1 MNKVLSKRILRD
13 LKENF
18 MRYLAL
24 IVMII
29 LCMYIIVSVV
39 AAADTI
45 IDGSTAAAEKNMVED
60 GHFSVFLPLTSAQ
73 EKEITDK
80 GVTLEKMSYIDVEAD
95 CGGTLRIFR
104 NRKSIDLIDIDNG
117 RTAETT
123 GEAFL
128 EKRYCEEH
136 DLSVGDTVTVLGSTL
151 DIVGT
156 GSVPDY
162 DAPVKS
168 ISDVSAESSLFGLAF
183 VTDEQYSDFLSCS
196 VKAEESVYAYRLNGK
211 MTDEELKELIRG
223 FAFDYNDV
231 EDKYYREAIADTIGR
246 KDDLRDGINE
256 FLDGANEMYD
266 GTDELYDGT
275 KELYDGLG
283 ELNSN
288 SSKLNDGASEIF
300 DAYIAQAGAML
311 SAQGVPET
319 LTADNYGDILDKYA
333 ALTGNA
339 ELTAL
344 KETLDSL
351 KEFADGT
358 VEYTD
363 GVKEA
368 YDGSD
373 ELRDG
378 AKELRDGAS
387 ELRDGVQELKDQT
400 DDVIDEF
407 FTVDLDNLTEF
418 VKRSDNQRILGAA
431 NDVVTNKTAGLLSG
445 VVILMLFTY
454 VISVFIIHQIQS
466 ESSVI
471 GALYALGVKKKDLIV
486 HYLTLPTIVTL
497 IGGAVGTYL
506 GFCDFG
512 ARYQMQDSY
521 SYFSL
526 PELDTVHPLYLIIY
540 GIVMPPLV
548 CIIVNY
554 IVINGR
560 LSRSALSLIRNEQ
573 NTGTFS
579 HVELKGK
586 SFVRNFCIRQV
597 LREMRTSVTVA
608 TALFICMM
616 LFMLGADCYVLCSNV
631 DTEIKADTRYEYMY
645 MLKYPEKTVPAGA
658 ESAYIESLSK
668 TEYDNTLD
676 VTIMGIDEGNK
687 YFDYET
693 VKGRSNIVMSR
704 SVQQKYGL
712 KVGDKLILSDNA
724 NEMDYAFTIKG
735 VADYSAGLTVFM
747 DIDSMRELFDKD
759 DDYYNVLYSDAPLDI
774 DEGRLYS
781 IQTKDDIYR
790 SSDVFIRLMMP
801 MIIMISGVS
810 VIIFCVVLFLMINV
824 MIDRAGFGISL
835 IKIFGFRTKEIKR
848 LYLNGNTAVIAV
860 SSIIFIPLSK
870 KIIDKFFPVLV
881 ANVSSGTNLTFKWY
895 YYLLIF
901 VAVMVIYSIINA
913 VLVGKLKKITPAEVL
928 KNRE

>member
-45 IDGSTAAAEKNMVED
+45 IDGSTAAADKNMVED

-168 ISDVSAESSLFGLAF
+168 ISDVSAESFLFGLAF

-196 VKAEESVYAYRLNGK
+196 VKAEESVYAYRLNSK

-256 FLDGANEMYD
+256 LLDGANEMYD

-283 ELNSN
+283 ELDSN

-616 LFMLGADCYVLCSNV
+616 LFMIGADCYVLCSNV
-631 DTEIKADTRYEYMY
+631 DKETKADTRYEYMY

-712 KVGDKLILSDNA
+712 KAGDKLILSDNA

-810 VIIFCVVLFLMINV
+810 VIIFCVVLFLMMNV

-901 VAVMVIYSIINA
+901 AAVMVIYSIINA

>member
-256 FLDGANEMYD
+256 LLDGANEMYD

-283 ELNSN
+283 ELDSN

-387 ELRDGVQELKDQT
+387 ELRDGVQ
-400 DDVIDEF
+400 
-407 FTVDLDNLTEF
+407 
-418 VKRSDNQRILGAA
+418 
-431 NDVVTNKTAGLLSG
+431 
-445 VVILMLFTY
+445 
-454 VISVFIIHQIQS
+454 
-466 ESSVI
+466 
-471 GALYALGVKKKDLIV
+471 
-486 HYLTLPTIVTL
+486 
-497 IGGAVGTYL
+497 
-506 GFCDFG
+506 
-512 ARYQMQDSY
+512 
-521 SYFSL
+521 
-526 PELDTVHPLYLIIY
+526 
-540 GIVMPPLV
+540 
-548 CIIVNY
+548 
-554 IVINGR
+554 
-560 LSRSALSLIRNEQ
+560 
-573 NTGTFS
+573 
-579 HVELKGK
+579 
-586 SFVRNFCIRQV
+586 
-597 LREMRTSVTVA
+597 
-608 TALFICMM
+608 
-616 LFMLGADCYVLCSNV
+616 
-631 DTEIKADTRYEYMY
+631 
-645 MLKYPEKTVPAGA
+645 
-658 ESAYIESLSK
+658 
-668 TEYDNTLD
+668 
-676 VTIMGIDEGNK
+676 
-687 YFDYET
+687 
-693 VKGRSNIVMSR
+693 
-704 SVQQKYGL
+704 
-712 KVGDKLILSDNA
+712 
-724 NEMDYAFTIKG
+724 
-735 VADYSAGLTVFM
+735 
-747 DIDSMRELFDKD
+747 
-759 DDYYNVLYSDAPLDI
+759 
-774 DEGRLYS
+774 
-781 IQTKDDIYR
+781 
-790 SSDVFIRLMMP
+790 
-801 MIIMISGVS
+801 
-810 VIIFCVVLFLMINV
+810 
-824 MIDRAGFGISL
+824 
-835 IKIFGFRTKEIKR
+835 
-848 LYLNGNTAVIAV
+848 
-860 SSIIFIPLSK
+860 
-870 KIIDKFFPVLV
+870 
-881 ANVSSGTNLTFKWY
+881 
-895 YYLLIF
+895 
-901 VAVMVIYSIINA
+901 
-913 VLVGKLKKITPAEVL
+913 
-928 KNRE
+928 